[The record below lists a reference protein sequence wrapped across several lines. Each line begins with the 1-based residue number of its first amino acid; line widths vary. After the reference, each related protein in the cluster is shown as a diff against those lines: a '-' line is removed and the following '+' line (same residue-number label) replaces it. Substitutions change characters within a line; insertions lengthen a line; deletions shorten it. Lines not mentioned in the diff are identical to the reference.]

1 MNGSRLAETDS
12 THWMPLGWM
21 PSSPAMILAIS
32 TSNPSRLPSRF
43 FWPNSGWS
51 NLVPTRTLPACWS
64 RAMVEPSAKLA
75 PPPAWPP
82 PPQAAASSIR
92 ATTVATIPVAR
103 RVRIMGPSLSV
114 ADDLGEEVLCPL
126 RPRVG
131 EEVVRRP
138 LLEDLAGV
146 HEHHPVGG
154 RPGEPHLVADHHHRH
169 AGGRQVP
176 HDVQDLV
183 DHLRVQRRGRL
194 VEQQQLGVHRQRAG
208 DRDPLLLAAGE
219 LGGQLV

>member
-1 MNGSRLAETDS
+1 VATTKSTLSCWMNGSRLAETDS
-12 THWMPLGWM
+12 THSMPLGWM

-82 PPQAAASSIR
+82 PPSSPPQAAAPSIR
-92 ATTVATIPVAR
+92 ATTVTTIPLAR

-126 RPRVG
+126 RPGVG
-131 EEVVRRP
+131 EELLRRP
-138 LLEDLAGV
+138 LLQDLAGV

-154 RPGEPHLVADHHHRH
+154 RPGEPHL
-169 AGGRQVP
+169 G
-176 HDVQDLV
+176 
-183 DHLRVQRRGRL
+183 
-194 VEQQQLGVHRQRAG
+194 RQRAAVQPDAATV
-208 DRDPLLLAAGE
+208 DRLQPVDGAAQRRLARTGRA
-219 LGGQLV
+219 